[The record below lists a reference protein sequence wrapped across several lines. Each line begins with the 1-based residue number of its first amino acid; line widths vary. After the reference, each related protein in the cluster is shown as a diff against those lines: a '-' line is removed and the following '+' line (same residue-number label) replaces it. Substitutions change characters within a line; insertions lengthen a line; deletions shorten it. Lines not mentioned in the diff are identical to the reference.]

1 MNQNSIE
8 QTGLATFTKMKG
20 AWPWTTKGSSAIMS
34 VRAAAKRPTFDF
46 TFHPSAAPFT
56 DPEQAYLSF
65 HPDARYGYIATGAL
79 VFDVLDPATPRIL
92 LLQRSASDS
101 MPNRWEIPGGACDDE
116 DESILYAVA
125 RELWEEARLKARH
138 ISAPVGEPNLF
149 TSRSGKQIC
158 KFNFI
163 VEVEMNAK
171 GQLRP
176 RLDPKEH
183 QQFVWASEPEVRMKK
198 ANDVELMF
206 TTPELMAT
214 VLQGF
219 DQIKED

>member
-1 MNQNSIE
+1 
-8 QTGLATFTKMKG
+8 
-20 AWPWTTKGSSAIMS
+20 MS
-34 VRAAAKRPTFDF
+34 VGAATKRPTFDF
-46 TFHPSAAPFT
+46 TFHTSAAPFT
-56 DPEQAYLSF
+56 APEQAYLGS

-79 VFDVLDPATPRIL
+79 VFDTVDPAKPRIL

-101 MPNRWEIPGGACDDE
+101 MPNRWEIPGGACDNE

-125 RELWEEARLKARH
+125 RELWEEARLKAKH
-138 ISAPVGEPNLF
+138 ISAPVGDPHLF

-163 VEVEMNAK
+163 VQVEMNAE
-171 GQLRP
+171 GQSVP
-176 RLDPKEH
+176 RLDPEEH
-183 QQFVWASEPEVRMKK
+183 QQFVWASESEVRVKK

-214 VLQGF
+214 VLQAF
-219 DQIKED
+219 DQIKEG